1 MQHLAA
7 AVAKAHSLIQRLPV
21 TFPGGLQRLSAR
33 LYVTRHVSLIN
44 AIVGTGDG
52 RKSTQRL

>member
-1 MQHLAA
+1 MQQLAA

-52 RKSTQRL
+52 RKSTQ